1 MFFYGQNHKKNVQQ
15 KIRRKIRKI
24 QENRVFNG
32 KPNLV
37 IFSGAGI
44 SQESGIDTFRASNG
58 LWNNH
63 NVNEIATPEGYRKNP
78 EIVIDFYNQR
88 RVDIS
93 NAQPNLAHKVI
104 AELEAFYNVTVV
116 TQNIDDLHERAGS
129 SNIYHIHGEINKVQ
143 DHGNERNVF
152 ELEDLIQDY
161 DKRNPKTNAR
171 LRPYV
176 VWFGERPRFITE
188 SQKAIMEADVVIV
201 VGTTLKVE
209 PASSLV
215 NYIPT
220 QAKFYFID
228 PEPNINEDSF
238 INIELVKEKAT
249 VGFQK
254 IKNILEVH
262 SLELKEKLS
271 K

>member
-1 MFFYGQNHKKNVQQ
+1 M
-15 KIRRKIRKI
+15 
-24 QENRVFNG
+24 
-32 KPNLV
+32 
-37 IFSGAGI
+37 FSGAGI

-63 NVNEIATPEGYRKNP
+63 NVNEIATPKGYRNNP
-78 EIVIDFYNQR
+78 ELVIDFYNKR

-104 AELEAFYNVTVV
+104 AELEEFYNVTVV

-129 SNIYHIHGEINKVQ
+129 SHIYHLHGEINKVQ
-143 DHGNERNVF
+143 DHGNEKNVF
-152 ELEDLIQDY
+152 KLDELIQDHN
-161 DKRNPKTNAR
+161 KRNPRTNAR

-176 VWFGERPRFITE
+176 VWFGETPRFITE
-188 SQKAIMEADVVIV
+188 SQRAIMEADVVIV

-209 PASSLV
+209 PASRLV
-215 NYIPT
+215 NYIPL
-220 QAKFYFID
+220 QSKFYFID
-228 PEPNINEDSF
+228 PEPNINENSF
-238 INIELVKEKAT
+238 VNIEIIKEKAT

-262 SLELKEKLS
+262 SLELKEDFS